1 MRRDCRVITEA
12 LDELENNSA
21 GNTPKSAEA
30 VRFQFIFSVFTRRV
44 ILWKTIFAMNFSKIH
59 LELMRIHYSETIFF

>member
-30 VRFQFIFSVFTRRV
+30 VRFQSIFSVF
-44 ILWKTIFAMNFSKIH
+44 AMDFSKIYF
-59 LELMRIHYSETIFF
+59 ELMNALF